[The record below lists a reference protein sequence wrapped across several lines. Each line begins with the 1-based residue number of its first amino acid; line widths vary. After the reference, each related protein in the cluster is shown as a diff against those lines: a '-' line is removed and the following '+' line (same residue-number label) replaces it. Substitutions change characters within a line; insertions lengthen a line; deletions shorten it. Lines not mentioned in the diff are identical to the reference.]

1 MPLEL
6 RDPVI
11 YGQAGVP
18 ILPTNQRLVNF
29 YSSPLVLSNLSPH
42 RTAAYSPALELP
54 RLRITNLN
62 SLSRGLMHNRMKG
75 AIQGTPGV
83 DPRQLQLIPY
93 GVQGSAGSVFEPG
106 RRNRAS
112 NLLLGPRRRTM
123 SYFDPNL
130 IRPPGQIIQRRSA
143 VLGTGGHEPYWYRRL
158 RGPLWRRASVLPV
171 SRGQSVRLSEHW
183 YYLLKR

>member
-11 YGQAGVP
+11 YSHAGVP

-29 YSSPLVLSNLSPH
+29 HSSPLVLSNLSPH

-54 RLRITNLN
+54 RLRLTNLN
-62 SLSRGLMHNRMKG
+62 LLPRGLMHARMKG

-93 GVQGSAGSVFEPG
+93 GDRGSAVSVFEPG

-112 NLLLGPRRRTM
+112 NLLLGPIRRTR
-123 SYFDPNL
+123 SYFDQNL
-130 IRPPGQIIQRRSA
+130 IRPPGQIIQRRST

-158 RGPLWRRASVLPV
+158 RGPLLRSASVLPA
-171 SRGQSVRLSEHW
+171 SRGQSVRLSKYW
-183 YYLLKR
+183 YHLLKR